1 MMETTTLTLEHLYT
15 AYQEQVFRSI
25 HFHYHVPYEDAE
37 DLTQEVFLKA
47 ARALPSLD
55 GGYVRN
61 WLYRV
66 ARTTAIDYYRSRS
79 MCQRCAP
86 SCSLQALQPEHEG
99 LASNEDV
106 QASSLRR
113 LSFQDAFA
121 RLTREQQRLLVY
133 AAQGWT
139 MQEIATA
146 CSLTLANT
154 KTRVMRARIALKQHY
169 QEAGV

>member
-15 AYQEQVFRSI
+15 AYREQVFRSI
-25 HFHYHVPYEDAE
+25 HFHYRIPYEDAE
-37 DLTQEVFLKA
+37 DLTQDVFVKA
-47 ARALPSLD
+47 ARALASLD
-55 GGYVRN
+55 DSHLRH

-79 MCQRCAP
+79 MRQRCAP
-86 SCSLQALQPEHEG
+86 SCSLQALEGEHESF
-99 LASNEDV
+99 ASGEDV
-106 QASSLRR
+106 QASSLTR

-121 RLTREQQRLLVY
+121 HLTPQQQRLLVY
-133 AAQGWT
+133 AAQGWP

-169 QEAGV
+169 QEAGG